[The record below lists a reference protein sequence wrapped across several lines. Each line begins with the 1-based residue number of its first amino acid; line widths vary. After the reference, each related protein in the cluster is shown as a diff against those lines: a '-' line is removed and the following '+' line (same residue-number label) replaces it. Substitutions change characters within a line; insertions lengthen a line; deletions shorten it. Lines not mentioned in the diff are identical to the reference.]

1 MNAET
6 KVETRKE
13 IRTVR
18 FEKFGIADTPA
29 TAERA
34 FEFARNTNDPSGATI
49 ALMLLWNWMAEQV
62 DAASRSNEGELR

>member
-1 MNAET
+1 MKTETRNET
-6 KVETRKE
+6 KKETRKE

-62 DAASRSNEGELR
+62 EKTK